1 MAIIMIHC
9 NPWSFFI
16 NSSVSPFSL
25 FIVYDLSIPTI
36 VEEQTMGKIIFIFIL
51 YSHFSHTNKVS
62 QIIFIVCSI
71 FLFWQQW
78 DTMRNMT
85 LFIYARLFNIV
96 KNQQQQQRWEY
107 SRLKC
112 IAIRELLPKY
122 SPLLLSNKR
131 NICLKNDGLQHRI
144 IHDGIFFSLKS
155 TLCLKWIVIFFET
168 PGNMFCDHEKVSTF
182 YTKRFFRVI
191 YTR

>member
-1 MAIIMIHC
+1 MV
-9 NPWSFFI
+9 PPFLYFEQSFVTNI
-16 NSSVSPFSL
+16 L
-25 FIVYDLSIPTI
+25 K
-36 VEEQTMGKIIFIFIL
+36 EQTMGKIIFYFIFIFFYIL
-51 YSHFSHTNKVS
+51 TFHTQTKSPKQFSLFAAFS
-62 QIIFIVCSI
+62 F
-71 FLFWQQW
+71 FWQQW

-144 IHDGIFFSLKS
+144 IHDGIFS
-155 TLCLKWIVIFFET
+155 
-168 PGNMFCDHEKVSTF
+168 H
-182 YTKRFFRVI
+182 
-191 YTR
+191 

>member
-1 MAIIMIHC
+1 
-9 NPWSFFI
+9 
-16 NSSVSPFSL
+16 
-25 FIVYDLSIPTI
+25 
-36 VEEQTMGKIIFIFIL
+36 
-51 YSHFSHTNKVS
+51 
-62 QIIFIVCSI
+62 
-71 FLFWQQW
+71 
-78 DTMRNMT
+78 MT

-191 YTR
+191 YTIAKNKRIKQLCYHEMNLHNTKGRCVGWFQEVCLLWKSRLQSRCNLTYLIWFLYASKEIYIF

>member
-1 MAIIMIHC
+1 MYKIHIGNTRQYRWRTHFKDPDAAFLFLNKLLAIIMINC

-25 FIVYDLSIPTI
+25 FIVYDLSITTI
-36 VEEQTMGKIIFIFIL
+36 VEQQTMGKIIFIFIFH
-51 YSHFSHTNKVS
+51 SHFSHTNKVS

-96 KNQQQQQRWEY
+96 KNQKQQQRWE
-107 SRLKC
+107 
-112 IAIRELLPKY
+112 E
-122 SPLLLSNKR
+122 
-131 NICLKNDGLQHRI
+131 
-144 IHDGIFFSLKS
+144 S
-155 TLCLKWIVIFFET
+155 T
-168 PGNMFCDHEKVSTF
+168 
-182 YTKRFFRVI
+182 
-191 YTR
+191 